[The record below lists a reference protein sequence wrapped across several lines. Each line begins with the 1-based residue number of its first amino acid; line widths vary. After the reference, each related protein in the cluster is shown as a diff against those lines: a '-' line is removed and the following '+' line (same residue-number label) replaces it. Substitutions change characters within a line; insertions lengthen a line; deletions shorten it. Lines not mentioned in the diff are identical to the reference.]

1 MPAPHNSLKSAL
13 SEGRLQKGLWLNL
26 SSPLVAEMAGLA
38 GFDWCLIDGEH
49 GPWDPAGIRDQ
60 LIALEGT
67 RAAPVIR
74 VPCDEPWVLKQVLDL
89 GVQTVL
95 VPMVHS
101 AAQADAVVR
110 GLRYPPAGIRGH
122 GAMVA
127 RAGGFGRITGY
138 AATADVQICCLVQAE
153 SRAALDDIDAIAA
166 TDGVDG
172 VFIGPADLAAD
183 MGHVTNPDHPKVRAA
198 IAAAIPRILG
208 QGKAAGIICAAT
220 DFAHYIDLGVTFLGL
235 GSDAMIL
242 QVGLNALA
250 KGMAHDPG

>member
-1 MPAPHNSLKSAL
+1 MPAPENPLKTAL
-13 SEGRLQKGLWLNL
+13 AERRLQRGLWLNL
-26 SSPLVAEMAGLA
+26 CSPLVAEMAGRA

-67 RAAPVIR
+67 GTAPVVR
-74 VPCDEPWVLKQVLDL
+74 VPCDAPWVLKQVLDL
-89 GVQTVL
+89 GVQSVL

-101 AAQADAVVR
+101 AEQARAVVR

-127 RAGGFGRITGY
+127 RAGGFGRIADY
-138 AATADVQICCLVQAE
+138 PATADAQICCIVQAE
-153 SRAALDDIDAIAA
+153 SRAALEDIDVIAA
-166 TDGVDG
+166 TDGVDA

-183 MGHVTNPDHPKVRAA
+183 MGHLIEPDHPQVRAA
-198 IAAAIPRILG
+198 IEDAIARILAR
-208 QGKAAGIICAAT
+208 GKAAGIICAPA
-220 DFAHYIDLGVTFLGL
+220 DFDRYIDLGVTFLGL

-242 QVGLNALA
+242 QAGLDAL
-250 KGMAHDPG
+250 GQGPRP

>member
-1 MPAPHNSLKSAL
+1 MSAPENPLKTAL
-13 SEGRLQKGLWLNL
+13 AQGHLQKGLWLNL
-26 SSPLVAEMAGLA
+26 GSPLVAEMAGQA

-60 LIALEGT
+60 LIALNGSG
-67 RAAPVIR
+67 AVPVVR
-74 VPCDEPWVLKQVLDL
+74 VPCDAPWVLKQVLDL

-101 AAQADAVVR
+101 ADQAREVVR

-127 RAGGFGRITGY
+127 RAGGFGRIADY
-138 AATADVQICCLVQAE
+138 PATADAQICCLVQAE
-153 SRAALDDIDAIAA
+153 SQAALNDIDAIAA
-166 TDGVDG
+166 TDGVDA

-183 MGHVTNPDHPKVRAA
+183 MGHLTDPNHAAVQAA
-198 IAAAIPRILG
+198 ITDAIARILA
-208 QGKAAGIICAAT
+208 QGKAAGIICAPT
-220 DFAHYIDLGVTFLGL
+220 DFARYIGLGVTFLGM

-242 QVGLNALA
+242 QAGLAALA
-250 KGMAHDPG
+250 EGPRP